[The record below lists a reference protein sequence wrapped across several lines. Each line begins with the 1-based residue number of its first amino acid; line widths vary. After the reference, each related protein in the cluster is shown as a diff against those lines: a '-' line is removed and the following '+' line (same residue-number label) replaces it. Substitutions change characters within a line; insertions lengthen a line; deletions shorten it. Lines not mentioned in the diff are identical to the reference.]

1 MDFSWIWP
9 WFESQLSTSEIG
21 WLRPPK
27 MLMTSRRRIVA
38 EISSE
43 LKNRTGGNLLA
54 PHLQIMGSNP
64 TTYACSF
71 LFHCCTFLIKL
82 FLWWSSST
90 CRFEFSLLIQS
101 TMNKYCL
108 SLLSNSNWRNFVVS
122 NAEPRGH
129 WLSAGQILFLF
140 RILKYCFARYR
151 FLYKQGV
158 TFTQAW

>member
-27 MLMTSRRRIVA
+27 MLMTSRSRIVA

-43 LKNRTGGNLLA
+43 LKNRSGGNLLA

-108 SLLSNSNWRNFVVS
+108 SL
-122 NAEPRGH
+122 PRFE
-129 WLSAGQILFLF
+129 LQC
-140 RILKYCFARYR
+140 RKRP
-151 FLYKQGV
+151 LYQLCHNHCPNMASKSCKPETCLNHKMQ
-158 TFTQAW
+158 